1 MSVVVDVHASP
12 KPSSFCLKASYLF
25 TQNTSKMAPAT
36 LAEIDDQLK
45 LIVQNLYN
53 LIVQSL
59 DHQGT
64 LTEDAMKREIQSLI
78 QNLVLLTR
86 TAPSLPLEIPPD
98 IIQYVEQARNP
109 DIYTRE
115 FVELAQAQNQRLKGK
130 SEAFAQL
137 RDILAKE
144 IMTAMPEVR
153 NEVKRVVESTG
164 GRLDG

>member
-1 MSVVVDVHASP
+1 
-12 KPSSFCLKASYLF
+12 
-25 TQNTSKMAPAT
+25 MAPTT
-36 LAEIDDQLK
+36 LAQIDEQLK

-78 QNLVLLTR
+78 QNLVLLIR

-98 IIQYVEQARNP
+98 IIRYVEQARNP

-144 IMTAMPEVR
+144 VMTAMPEVR

-164 GRLDG
+164 GRVDD

>member
-1 MSVVVDVHASP
+1 MAAVDLYAFLELL
-12 KPSSFCLKASYLF
+12 SFIIEVSYF
-25 TQNTSKMAPAT
+25 IEQNNSKMAPTT
-36 LAEIDDQLK
+36 LAQIDEQLK

-98 IIQYVEQARNP
+98 IIRYVEQARNP

-115 FVELAQAQNQRLKGK
+115 FVELAQAQNQRLRGK

-164 GRLDG
+164 GRIDG

>member
-1 MSVVVDVHASP
+1 M
-12 KPSSFCLKASYLF
+12 LF
-25 TQNTSKMAPAT
+25 RS
-36 LAEIDDQLK
+36 
-45 LIVQNLYN
+45 
-53 LIVQSL
+53 
-59 DHQGT
+59 
-64 LTEDAMKREIQSLI
+64 
-78 QNLVLLTR
+78 
-86 TAPSLPLEIPPD
+86 
-98 IIQYVEQARNP
+98 NP

-164 GRLDG
+164 GRIDG

>member
-1 MSVVVDVHASP
+1 
-12 KPSSFCLKASYLF
+12 
-25 TQNTSKMAPAT
+25 MAPTT
-36 LAEIDDQLK
+36 LAQIDEQLK

-78 QNLVLLTR
+78 QNLVLLIR

-98 IIQYVEQARNP
+98 IIRYVEQARNP

-144 IMTAMPEVR
+144 VMTAMPEVR

-164 GRLDG
+164 GRIDD

>member
-1 MSVVVDVHASP
+1 
-12 KPSSFCLKASYLF
+12 
-25 TQNTSKMAPAT
+25 MAPTT
-36 LAEIDDQLK
+36 LAQIDEQLK

-78 QNLVLLTR
+78 QNLVLLIR

-98 IIQYVEQARNP
+98 IIRYVEQARNP

-164 GRLDG
+164 GRIDG